1 MKLLS
6 LSNEITDGELVQLKF
21 ICKQHIPVG
30 VLERIKRPLELFDEL
45 ENRNLLTPDNKEFL
59 AAILAGIN
67 RLELRDNLLG
77 KGFIHLNLQGRL
89 AMYHVTV
96 ALILRPCSHG
106 SGGPQAGGVP
116 CPGGVTNLSIQSL
129 CFLNCVHMLGG
140 VPHQGGL
147 PGQPVR
153 VTCLGGVSFL

>member
-6 LSNEITDGELVQLKF
+6 LSNEITDRELVELKF

-59 AAILAGIN
+59 AAILGGIN

-77 KGFIHLNLQGRL
+77 RGCNLHGSL
-89 AMYHVTV
+89 ALYRVRV
-96 ALILRPCSHG
+96 ALIL
-106 SGGPQAGGVP
+106 
-116 CPGGVTNLSIQSL
+116 TLSIW
-129 CFLNCVHMLGG
+129 CNN
-140 VPHQGGL
+140 
-147 PGQPVR
+147 
-153 VTCLGGVSFL
+153 